1 MVTSFTLLDK
11 VDNSV
16 LVNIDPI
23 KSFSFLKHLALLIIN
38 WIPFTGRE
46 QKTSERFSP
55 VRRGSEGSAGGSRT
69 LSPSTPQQECQ
80 RLQRGLQNRNS
91 PPRSIPGR

>member
-1 MVTSFTLLDK
+1 MSCINTCTYLH
-11 VDNSV
+11 
-16 LVNIDPI
+16 IDRPVI
-23 KSFSFLKHLALLIIN
+23 KYFLI
-38 WIPFTGRE
+38 GRE
-46 QKTSERFSP
+46 QKSSERFSP

-91 PPRSIPGR
+91 PPRSIPGKLNALK